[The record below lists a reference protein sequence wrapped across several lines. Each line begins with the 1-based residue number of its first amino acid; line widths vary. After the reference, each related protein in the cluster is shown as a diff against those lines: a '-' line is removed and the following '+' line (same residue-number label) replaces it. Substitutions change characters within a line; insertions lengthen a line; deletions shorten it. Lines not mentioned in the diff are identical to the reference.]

1 MVVRSIQIL
10 EKKKD
15 FYHKYKKHITKD
27 VLEKYELDF
36 AIRYTHE
43 STKIEGNTL
52 SLIQNKMIIEDK
64 MSVGGK
70 ALREIYEVENH
81 NKAFQYV
88 KNNIREEI
96 KLDANVI
103 KDIHEILMDNIIT
116 GGIYRYEN
124 VIITGATHTPPSRS
138 EMHNRLN
145 NFYYDLENQDLNPI
159 AKASWIHAEFVAIHP
174 FTDGNG
180 RTSRMLMNY
189 VLMESG
195 YLPINIKSENKEEY
209 YNSLNEYGENK
220 NLELFTEI
228 VFNLQEEQ
236 LNLYNDLIKQVLE
249 NNAESNWEPER

>member
-1 MVVRSIQIL
+1 MTTQKNKML
-10 EKKKD
+10 EEKKD
-15 FYHKYKKHITKD
+15 FYHKYKEHISKD
-27 VLEKYELDF
+27 ILEKYELDF

-70 ALREIYEVENH
+70 ALGEIYEVENH

-88 KNNIREEI
+88 KSKVKEGT

-103 KDIHEILMDNIIT
+103 KDIHEVLMDNINI

-124 VIITGATHTPPSRS
+124 VIITGVTHTPPSRS

-145 NFYYDLENQDLNPI
+145 NFYYDLENKMLNPI
-159 AKASWIHAEFVAIHP
+159 EKASWIHAEFVAIHP

-180 RTSRMLMNY
+180 RTSRTLMNY
-189 VLMESG
+189 ILMENG
-195 YLPINIKSENKEEY
+195 YLPVNIKSEYKEEY

-220 NLELFTEI
+220 NLELFTEM
-228 VFNLQEEQ
+228 VFKLEEEQ
-236 LNLYNDLIKQVLE
+236 LNLYNELINHVLKKI
-249 NNAESNWEPER
+249 